1 MDYEIME
8 MSSVFAS
15 KSEKVCW
22 NCSLRLA
29 ICAEM
34 EIWILTLTFDSM
46 ENIQAIWL
54 YL

>member
-8 MSSVFAS
+8 ISSAFAS

-29 ICAEM
+29 ICVEM
-34 EIWILTLTFDSM
+34 EMWVLTLTFDSM
-46 ENIQAIWL
+46 ESI
-54 YL
+54 